1 MDDKLRFRIK
11 RLILG
16 KLQISK
22 TILVLWFFTMSLAG
36 CLSSEKPQTND
47 PETVINTVGLSTE
60 ELTEELLALR
70 ESQKKLER
78 LSDLESDLMLIL
90 NELSKQPK
98 LDERPE
104 GYRLD
109 KATETVIPQE
119 NVVSSNNGKLV
130 LAKEMLTE
138 PGRQPVESAPTTEI
152 YSSERLAQLKKPDAQ
167 GDNAQR
173 KDNYLIKDNQ
183 SQTIVNDASFGIPTT
198 PKYILWLGFFV
209 SEQAAHAG
217 SQRLQNK
224 INFQAMGLNIEVV
237 DNANQ
242 RGQYYGLV
250 LTPFQNLQRANS
262 FCSALSNYG
271 QYCKVRPAGI

>member
-1 MDDKLRFRIK
+1 M
-11 RLILG
+11 
-16 KLQISK
+16 SK
-22 TILVLWFFTMSLAG
+22 TILVLWFTTIGLGG
-36 CLSSEKPQTND
+36 CLSSEKPQIND
-47 PETVINTVGLSTE
+47 SETVINTVGLSTE

-78 LSDLESDLMLIL
+78 LSELEGDLMLIL

-104 GYRLD
+104 GYRLER
-109 KATETVIPQE
+109 ATE
-119 NVVSSNNGKLV
+119 NVEPEEYAPTSSNNELV
-130 LAKEMLTE
+130 LSNEMLSKTDIE
-138 PGRQPVESAPTTEI
+138 AEDPTQATDA
-152 YSSERLAQLKKPDAQ
+152 YSSERLAQLKNSETLDETSRP
-167 GDNAQR
+167 GG
-173 KDNYLIKDNQ
+173 NYSATKSN
-183 SQTIVNDASFGIPTT
+183 SSPGKHGEFAFANSGP

-217 SQRLQNK
+217 SQRLKNK

-237 DNANQ
+237 NNANQ

-250 LTPFQNLQRANS
+250 LTPFQDLQRANS

-271 QYCKVRPAGI
+271 QYCKVRPSGI